1 MTIKLSQLKIAQ
13 LQSKNKRTLKNIYFQ
28 EVIDCQINFFYLDH
42 CVIFR
47 RMVTRDTCFCFVNR
61 FPINII
67 YLLTLGLCTTYYP
80 MQTKRLSSTSLKGVK
95 AAPSFDDKKQQNCHL
110 MSIEYLYLKS
120 YCNSHNLYSFK
131 GLINMFTK
139 RLSKTHS

>member
-1 MTIKLSQLKIAQ
+1 MTIKLIQLKIAQ
-13 LQSKNKRTLKNIYFQ
+13 LQSKNKRTLINIYFQ
-28 EVIDCQINFFYLDH
+28 EVILSGSLCDFQLW
-42 CVIFR
+42 

-95 AAPSFDDKKQQNCHL
+95 AAPSFDDKKQQNCDL
-110 MSIEYLYLKS
+110 MSIEYLYLKNYS
-120 YCNSHNLYSFK
+120 NSLNPVWHGTGHFYLNVFVRSDFV
-131 GLINMFTK
+131 
-139 RLSKTHS
+139 S